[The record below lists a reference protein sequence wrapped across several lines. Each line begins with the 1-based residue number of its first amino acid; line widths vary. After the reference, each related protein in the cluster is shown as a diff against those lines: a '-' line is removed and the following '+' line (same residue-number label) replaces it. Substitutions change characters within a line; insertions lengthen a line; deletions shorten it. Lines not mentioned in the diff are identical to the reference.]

1 MYYTSFK
8 TNKDRKRNMY
18 KFVLKVKIELNV
30 PYGAGKAERGKER
43 AKVESLKNKML

>member
-30 PYGAGKAERGKER
+30 PYGAKRGKER